1 MLQCTDGSAAYYH
14 IKDGCTLVRNTGG
27 SEREQGGE
35 KHREPCRLAGLHM
48 HHLSALN
55 VRDRARMRALARSS
69 VSISACR
76 ARHQL
81 RVLRAR
87 EVLS

>member
-1 MLQCTDGSAAYYH
+1 M
-14 IKDGCTLVRNTGG
+14 DGCTLVHNTGG

-35 KHREPCRLAGLHM
+35 EKQREPCRLAGLHM

-76 ARHQL
+76 ARHRLQI
-81 RVLRAR
+81 LRAR